1 MIELLQSQ
9 LTDVFRIGLIIALI
23 ATTIRTQGQTGR
35 IIPLIAGVI
44 FVAVIIPST
53 MQPNSE
59 IPMIE
64 RIGMGILANAIILGA
79 CWGIWQ
85 SIQRGRGK

>member
-1 MIELLQSQ
+1 MIDLLQSQ

-23 ATTIRTQGQTGR
+23 ATTLRTRAQTGVL
-35 IIPLIAGVI
+35 IPLIAGVV

-53 MQPNSE
+53 MQPGSE
-59 IPMIE
+59 IPLLE
-64 RIGMGILANAIILGA
+64 RIGVGIVANAIILGA

>member
-23 ATTIRTQGQTGR
+23 ATTIRTQANTGR
-35 IIPLIAGVI
+35 IIPLVAGVI

-59 IPMIE
+59 IPLMH
-64 RIGMGILANAIILGA
+64 RIGMGIVANAIILCA